1 MIAFAA
7 GIFLGSTFGVCVM
20 GALWARERDEQTPVI
35 VQGESVTELPVLPFS
50 RRGSVRMDSRRTPRP
65 ALAH

>member
-35 VQGESVTELPVLPFS
+35 LQDDTVMELPVLPFS
-50 RRGSVRMDSRRTPRP
+50 RRGNVRIESRRGPRP